1 MKLVDDL
8 HNVGKAVYSV
18 LLIVPSLFSS
28 QKKRKSEL
36 DSLFLAYCI
45 SEIKWKIWNLANCAE
60 STIVITQRS
69 QVY

>member
-45 SEIKWKIWNLANCAE
+45 SEINGKFGIWQTVQNLL
-60 STIVITQRS
+60 
-69 QVY
+69 